1 METKRKVVALLRR
14 TCVFRTFGGLVTYK
28 ATCSLAKKPL
38 FRATQLDRRK
48 RGTLAVGIANCWLFY
63 HCILTDCRVV
73 YACTLKLGAPLS
85 GDRKIGALH
94 ALSNLRVVFHRGRSS
109 VLGAAVHLLRTAL
122 LLCWCI
128 SKIEV

>member
-1 METKRKVVALLRR
+1 METKSKVVAFLRR
-14 TCVFRTFGGLVTYK
+14 INVFGTFGGLVTYK

-38 FRATQLDRRK
+38 FRATQFDRRK
-48 RGTLAVGIANCWLFY
+48 GGALAVGITNCWLFY
-63 HCILTDCRVV
+63 HCILADCRVV
-73 YACTLKLGAPLS
+73 YTCTLKLGAPLS
-85 GDRKIGALH
+85 GDRKVGALH
-94 ALSNLRVVFHRGRSS
+94 PLTNLRVVFHRGRSS